1 MREWKT
7 CPLNRNY
14 KISNDGLCKSR
25 HPRFEER
32 FLTPAPRQNTKVYV
46 LCEKYTK
53 HAYPIR
59 HLVYT
64 TFVGPV
70 PKGYVVFNKDGN
82 PDNNVVE
89 NLGVMPLGDKLFYYC
104 KYRVKKVAKE
114 LDKGKFVFRIND
126 KLYKTSRAVV
136 KDYPIIGT
144 RQNLCHQADR
154 WLNGQ
159 SKRRTSYNPNG
170 FEIKG
175 IFIWCTKSKGA
186 NFVKKRMDRIKTTYD
201 LQGKEDQCQQ
211 PSIKS

>member
-25 HPRFEER
+25 HPRFEEH

-59 HLVYT
+59 HLVYV

-70 PKGYVVFNKDGN
+70 PNGYVVFNKDGD
-82 PDNNVVE
+82 PDNNNVE
-89 NLGVMPLGDKLFYYC
+89 NLGIMPLGDKLFFYC
-104 KYRVKKVAKE
+104 KYRTKKVPRE
-114 LDKGKFVFRIND
+114 LNKGKFVFRVND
-126 KLYKTSRAVV
+126 KLYKTSNAVV

-144 RQNLCHQADR
+144 RQNLCQQADK
-154 WLNGQ
+154 WLNGEFQ
-159 SKRRTSYNPNG
+159 RRKNYNPNG

-175 IFIWCTKSKGA
+175 IFIWCKKNKSA
-186 NFVKKRMDRIKTTYD
+186 NYVKRRMEKIKTTYN
-201 LQGKEDQCQQ
+201 
-211 PSIKS
+211 I